1 MGKTASLT
9 EDMDKMG
16 FLELHELV
24 VDLDI
29 WQDNQEDKEIRHMPK
44 MKQLQ
49 NRSNLLVQPWKGM

>member
-1 MGKTASLT
+1 MGKTVSLT
-9 EDMDKMG
+9 EDMDKMV

>member
-16 FLELHELV
+16 FLELHERV

-29 WQDNQEDKEIRHMPK
+29 WQDNQEDKEKRHMPK
-44 MKQLQ
+44 MKLLQ

>member
-1 MGKTASLT
+1 MGKTVSLT
-9 EDMDKMG
+9 EDMDKTG
-16 FLELHELV
+16 FLELHELG